1 MTIHYAVAIAFL
13 AASIPL
19 AAQQEQRPARP
30 LSPDGIASAQVLGEW
45 VELKSPAEWNLVVS
59 G

>member
-30 LSPDGIASAQVLGEW
+30 LSPDGASAQVLGEW